1 MAAMRPDRSLR
12 RYLESVLPLGHWAAA
27 SYAIGLRPPSYIQQ
41 YIRRGVPRWLAE
53 EIGRE
58 VLVSVYPHLDA
69 EQLRPPQKLAN
80 LRVFQPRGVK
90 GDKKAKRHVKI
101 PGELQDDPR
110 AAQLLRVFNQL
121 PSHRRDTLL
130 ELAVE
135 MREIFADRS
144 SDTGAMSA

>member
-1 MAAMRPDRSLR
+1 MAAMRDPTAAR
-12 RYLESVLPLGHWAAA
+12 RYLESMLPLGHWAAA
-27 SYAIGLRPPSYIQQ
+27 SYAIGRDHAYIQQ

-53 EIGRE
+53 ADRE